1 MAHPFKTRAN
11 SILASVMKVSKVD
24 VTLHRVK
31 RVRHIPTS
39 SAVHREWVSLRR
51 GFPTASPRART
62 EAGEWRRKP
71 HVKVPSPRT
80 AARRMSPR
88 PFHGARQIG
97 GRDAA
102 RTPYGFPHG
111 RRTREAR
118 AARRMS
124 LRTFYGAR
132 QIGGRDAARTPY
144 GFPHGR
150 RTREARAARRMSLR
164 TFYGA
169 RQGVHSSLRC
179 QTSLPH

>member
-1 MAHPFKTRAN
+1 MSGGKSPGKTPIASFPRLSHGLSHGFSTDTLRA
-11 SILASVMKVSKVD
+11 
-24 VTLHRVK
+24 
-31 RVRHIPTS
+31 
-39 SAVHREWVSLRR
+39 SLR
-51 GFPTASPRART
+51 FFPRART

-102 RTPYGFPHG
+102 RTPYGCPHG

-132 QIGGRDAARTPY
+132 QIGGKESTWSASRPLPRGLCPCRANAVLCVTRCAADWCGLAWRVAAHNN
-144 GFPHGR
+144 GG
-150 RTREARAARRMSLR
+150 EAPFKENYALLKKLTEM
-164 TFYGA
+164 
-169 RQGVHSSLRC
+169 
-179 QTSLPH
+179 